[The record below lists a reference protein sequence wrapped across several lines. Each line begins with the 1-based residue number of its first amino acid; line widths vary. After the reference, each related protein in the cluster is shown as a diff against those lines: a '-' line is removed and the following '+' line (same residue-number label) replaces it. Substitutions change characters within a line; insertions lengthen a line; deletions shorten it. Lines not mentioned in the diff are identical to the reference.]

1 MPRNDLIRWLNVT
14 HVVNVYMYIYERR
27 PVASINEALCY
38 AAASAS
44 LISPP
49 VFSPSLHFLNISRT
63 RSAVGRTLREG
74 GVHCCT
80 CLFSKILLSPHPSKI
95 TSDVA
100 QRALWIVLFVSTYS
114 IIHSVNVSEH
124 KEHLKSVFY
133 QVTWTDG
140 NGTEANDPLI
150 TVTSASLYLNT
161 DRSACLQ
168 CLNGCFALERPVVQ
182 WPRRLNT
189 AQHSPK
195 RAVVHV

>member
-1 MPRNDLIRWLNVT
+1 M
-14 HVVNVYMYIYERR
+14 
-27 PVASINEALCY
+27 
-38 AAASAS
+38 
-44 LISPP
+44 
-49 VFSPSLHFLNISRT
+49 
-63 RSAVGRTLREG
+63 
-74 GVHCCT
+74 HCST

-100 QRALWIVLFVSTYS
+100 QRALWILLFVSTYS
-114 IIHSVNVSEH
+114 IIYSVDRKYKCVSEH
-124 KEHLKSVFY
+124 KEHLKSGFY

-189 AQHSPK
+189 AQQSPK